1 MHLNLC
7 FISTRTQENN
17 FAFLKYI
24 EKPVYLYKVDVLL
37 TCISDYLKDGI
48 FQCTGTVD
56 DQCHKFLKHKKF
68 LEQHHVIKSYNYT
81 CENLKPKYVRIVI
94 QDLLV

>member
-56 DQCHKFLKHKKF
+56 DQCHKKVHGTTSRDK
-68 LEQHHVIKSYNYT
+68 
-81 CENLKPKYVRIVI
+81 VI
-94 QDLLV
+94 QSYL